1 MNLKIKKVGPFNL
14 STSSVCT
21 GALKYFVFTLFYV
34 SLLAGCG
41 GKPVAP
47 PQADYAQQA
56 LRYHFQASSQLNLYA
71 DKPHALVLCT
81 YQLSAPGVFQDLL
94 DEPGGGNRLLA
105 CESFDSSVISR
116 KRVVLQPGQEKDLV
130 LDRAQ
135 GVRYLGLVAGYYD
148 RHRGSFAKVIQ
159 VPVGEKRVGFLWIKK
174 ERYLDVVDMTVYL
187 QAQGIELK

>member
-1 MNLKIKKVGPFNL
+1 MNLKMKKEGPFNL
-14 STSSVCT
+14 RTSSACT
-21 GALKYFVFTLFYV
+21 GALKYFVFTLFYF

-41 GKPVAP
+41 GKPLAP

-56 LRYHFQASSQLNLYA
+56 LCYHFVASSQLNLYA
-71 DKPHALVLCT
+71 DKPHAL
-81 YQLSAPGVFQDLL
+81 
-94 DEPGGGNRLLA
+94 
-105 CESFDSSVISR
+105 DSSVISR

-135 GVRYLGLVAGYYD
+135 GTRYLGLVAGYYD

-187 QAQGIELK
+187 QARGIELK